1 MKAAILLVMEL
12 PDSTD
17 VSMGVDRAVV
27 DVNDEQPDVQF
38 LLAHCCSFA
47 SMALLGRSSFP
58 SLETIVLRAA
68 RMLMVI
74 MEQRIDDGCLS

>member
-1 MKAAILLVMEL
+1 MAGVESVLLSLFLDRLDHVFVKVATLLVMEL
-12 PDSTD
+12 PESAD

-47 SMALLGRSSFP
+47 SMVLLGRSS
-58 SLETIVLRAA
+58 
-68 RMLMVI
+68 
-74 MEQRIDDGCLS
+74 